1 MYIGA
6 IPTPAAT
13 ESRQEFT
20 ATANQTVFSTTGGT
34 VGYCDCFLNG
44 VKMAASDFSFD
55 GADVTLTSGAAA
67 GDTLAVVMRQADNA
81 LVALPITDSAG
92 NNVLSEANNV
102 VSIGNIVKP
111 ATGSVV
117 QINSLVTDT
126 QVEYQD
132 SDSWQEVTPLE
143 ISITPRFSNSKF
155 LVQYTITLC
164 SSTDGDAYQFCN
176 IIPYF
181 KINSGS
187 YNIAVRASTAPPL
200 SLQIQG
206 GFTLTTGE
214 DDIAHTH
221 SFQFI
226 HVPSYNLND
235 VLYYAPFFR
244 TGYSPLSH
252 TYLNRSWDITANTD
266 YNGYYISTATIT
278 EISN

>member
-1 MYIGA
+1 MAGNIKVGGH
-6 IPTPAAT
+6 
-13 ESRQEFT
+13 
-20 ATANQTVFSTTGGT
+20 TVFTHTG
-34 VGYCDCFLNG
+34 
-44 VKMAASDFSFD
+44 A
-55 GADVTLTSGAAA
+55 SGA
-67 GDTLAVVMRQADNA
+67 GTLSVQGQNGNVLLSDDGTAVSLGNNVR
-81 LVALPITDSAG
+81 LPASGGIKDSSG
-92 NNVLSEANNV
+92 NNVLTESGGNV
-102 VSIGNIVKP
+102 SLGNIVKP

-143 ISITPRFSNSKF
+143 IEITPRFSSSKF

-164 SSTDGDAYQFCN
+164 SSTDGDPYQFCN

-200 SLQIQG
+200 SNQVQG
-206 GFTLTTGE
+206 AFTAQTGE
-214 DDIAHTH
+214 DDIAIVT
-221 SFQFI
+221 SFQFV
-226 HVPSYNLND
+226 HTPSYNLND

-244 TGYSPLSH
+244 TGYSTASH
-252 TYLNRSWDITANTD
+252 VYLNRSYDLAANFD
-266 YNGYYISTATIT
+266 YQGHYISTATIT